1 MHLSAHMHSCI
12 MHWGYLYV
20 SLIIT
25 MFINDF
31 LSEVSILYTVLYVTS
46 GWTAPSPVKLL
57 QSFTCS
63 RGPSRPQ
70 VCQRKDH
77 ESLHKALYIH
87 RFGGQLC
94 RNSCYPPFCL
104 PLTVAHGFVNTHGRI
119 LRHRQGFSL
128 GDGWAT

>member
-46 GWTAPSPVKLL
+46 GWTAPSTVKLL
-57 QSFTCS
+57 QSLHAVEDHPDHKS
-63 RGPSRPQ
+63 VRGRIMNP
-70 VCQRKDH
+70 
-77 ESLHKALYIH
+77 YIKLCTSTDL
-87 RFGGQLC
+87 GGQLC

-119 LRHRQGFSL
+119 LRHHQGFSL